1 MPTFSNQATLSYNS
15 STVSSNTVTGEVV
28 SSLSLIKTALSSVYA
43 PGDVISYAISISNSG
58 ENDFTGLTLTDD
70 LGGYAFNGGT
80 LYPLSYEDGSLRA
93 FVNGT
98 AVTEPVVTGE
108 TPLVIEDI
116 SVPAGG
122 NALIIY
128 SARVNNFAQP
138 CGGTI
143 TNIAAFADGCPCAEG
158 SASAEVETV
167 CEPRLSITKQLCP
180 AVINRC
186 DEPVTF
192 TFIIRNDGCCPA
204 MANAG
209 ATVQDTFDPPISITS
224 VTFNGNEWT
233 EPGFYTYNGE
243 TGEFATVSGQITVPA
258 ATYSQNT
265 ETGEWTSVPGESVL
279 VITGTF
285 CS

>member
-1 MPTFSNQATLSYNS
+1 MPAFSNQATLSYNS

-28 SSLSLIKTALSSVYA
+28 SSLSITKTALSGVYT
-43 PGDVISYAISISNSG
+43 PGEVISYAVSITNGG
-58 ENDFTGLTLTDD
+58 ESDFSGLTLTDD
-70 LGGYAFNGGT
+70 MGAYEFNEDT
-80 LYPLSYEDGSLRA
+80 LYPLTFESGTLRA
-93 FVNGT
+93 FVNG
-98 AVTEPVVTGE
+98 APDADPVVTGDS
-108 TPLVIEDI
+108 PLIIENV

-122 NALIIY
+122 NALILY
-128 SARVNNFAQP
+128 SARANTFAQP

-143 TNIAAFADGCPCAEG
+143 TNTVSFAGSCPCAEA
-158 SASAEVETV
+158 SASAEVESV
-167 CEPRLSITKQLCP
+167 CAPLLSITKQLCP

-209 ATVQDTFDPPISITS
+209 ATVQDTFDPPINITS
-224 VTFNGNEWT
+224 VEFNGNEWT
-233 EPGFYTYNGE
+233 EPGFYTYDEE
-243 TGEFATVSGQITVPA
+243 TSEFATVAGQITVPA

-265 ETGEWTSVPGESVL
+265 ETGEWTSEPGESVL